1 MLACVSSL
9 NIIFLDAQNLI
20 QITLY
25 IRPSFCRLA
34 QRLSLLAALV
44 SVKNFVFLYI
54 HILYIKCLI
63 SMCEK
68 VVDPDLTVDKAHPL
82 QATPVPPVHPLRVTQ
97 EHHSKVAVC
106 QH

>member
-1 MLACVSSL
+1 
-9 NIIFLDAQNLI
+9 
-20 QITLY
+20 
-25 IRPSFCRLA
+25 
-34 QRLSLLAALV
+34 
-44 SVKNFVFLYI
+44 
-54 HILYIKCLI
+54 
-63 SMCEK
+63 MCEK